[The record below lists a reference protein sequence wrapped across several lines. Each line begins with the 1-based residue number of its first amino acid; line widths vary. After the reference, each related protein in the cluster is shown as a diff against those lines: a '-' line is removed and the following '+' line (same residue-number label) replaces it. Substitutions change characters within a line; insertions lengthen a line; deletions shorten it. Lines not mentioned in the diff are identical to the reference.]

1 MRYLWITFI
10 GYARDKKI
18 RKPRSK
24 QSKAHKQDNEN
35 RLRSP
40 TKEVAQI

>member
-1 MRYLWITFI
+1 LWITFI
-10 GYARDKKI
+10 GYARYQNI

-24 QSKAHKQDNEN
+24 QTKTHEQDNEN

-40 TKEVAQI
+40 TKEVAHI